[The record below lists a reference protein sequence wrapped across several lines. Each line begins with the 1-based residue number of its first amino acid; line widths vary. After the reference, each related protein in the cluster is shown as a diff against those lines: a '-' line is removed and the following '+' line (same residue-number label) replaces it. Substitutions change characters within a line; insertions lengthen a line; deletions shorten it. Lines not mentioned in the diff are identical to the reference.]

1 MITYS
6 PKTITV
12 YPWAAS
18 SALLRSEP
26 EIWNLAWLSYAPE
39 HGSRFHAH
47 FTSATGLTCKCLR
60 ATVAADLIGMQ
71 PRRLKVAGLMDLPPP
86 AALKRLTEA
95 PGLLEMPLY
104 KLFGSEW
111 LRIMELRAREYR
123 EPHNPALD
131 AEVLTLAQ
139 ASKALSVF

>member
-1 MITYS
+1 MSQYS
-6 PKTITV
+6 PRPITA
-12 YPWAAS
+12 YPWASA

-47 FTSATGLTCKCLR
+47 FTSATGMTCKCLL
-60 ATVAADLIGMQ
+60 ATGSADLIGMQ
-71 PRRLKVAGLMDLPPP
+71 PRRLKVASFMDLPPP
-86 AALKRLTEA
+86 AALKRLSEA
-95 PGLLEMPLY
+95 PGLCEMPLY

-139 ASKALSVF
+139 ASEALSAF